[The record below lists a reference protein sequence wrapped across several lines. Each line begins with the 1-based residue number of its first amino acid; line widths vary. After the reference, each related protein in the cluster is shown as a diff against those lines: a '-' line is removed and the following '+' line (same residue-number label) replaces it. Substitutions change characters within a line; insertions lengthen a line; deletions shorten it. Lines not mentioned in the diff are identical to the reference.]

1 MTTPASEQ
9 DHLPVD
15 PTASEAV
22 PAAQTTADT
31 PVETEPLNKPDLSEQ
46 VGDGET
52 HGSRMRRSIG
62 RTIALMVLMFAAG
75 ALTVYIA
82 KFQPADLERQAA
94 WAASTQAAGEA
105 LQLEKTAAAAEGS
118 NKAAQVRMQNAETA
132 LQVEQ
137 GRVFLLRAT
146 NEITR
151 ARMALAVEDTA
162 AAETALSAAQAH
174 LEGLQPPLM
183 VLSQEQL
190 DTLNALFT
198 LTKNDL
204 TRDASLAAQDLDRLQ
219 SELDLAE
226 QSLE

>member
-15 PTASEAV
+15 PAVSEAV

-75 ALTVYIA
+75 ALTAYIA
-82 KFQPADLERQAA
+82 LFQPADLERQAA

-162 AAETALSAAQAH
+162 AAEAALTAAQAH